1 VVTSLDMFDGGL
13 FLVLLGIG
21 ILFIIPRFPIQF
33 KLMAVFIFFGL
44 GTVLIAG
51 YDVGFVSTSIVTGG
65 ATTTEAF
72 YLIGDADPAT
82 FNENSTW
89 VGWILIAVGA
99 LTSFSFL
106 SGYIGGKY

>member
-1 VVTSLDMFDGGL
+1 MFDGGL

-51 YDVGFVSTSIVTGG
+51 YDVGFETTSTVTGG
-65 ATTTEAF
+65 ATTTEIF
-72 YLIGDADPAT
+72 YLIAALNILSNFFFLI
-82 FNENSTW
+82 FNFFKFNNYWRSRIVFT
-89 VGWILIAVGA
+89 
-99 LTSFSFL
+99 
-106 SGYIGGKY
+106 

>member
-1 VVTSLDMFDGGL
+1 MFDGGL
-13 FLVLLGIG
+13 FLLLVGIG

-51 YDVGFVSTSIVTGG
+51 YDVGFESTSTVGSV
-65 ATTTEAF
+65 TTTEIF
-72 YLIGDADPAT
+72 YLIGDADPST

-89 VGWILIAVGA
+89 VGWILIAIGA
-99 LTSFSFL
+99 LTSFGFL
-106 SGYIGGKY
+106 SGYIGGRY

>member
-1 VVTSLDMFDGGL
+1 MFDGGL

-21 ILFIIPRFPIQF
+21 IMFIIPRFPIQF

-51 YDVGFVSTSIVTGG
+51 YDVGFESTSIVTGG
-65 ATTTEAF
+65 ATTTEIF
-72 YLIGDADPAT
+72 YLIGDSDPAT

-89 VGWILIAVGA
+89 VGWILIAIGA
-99 LTSFSFL
+99 LTSFGFL
-106 SGYIGGKY
+106 SGYIGGRY

>member
-1 VVTSLDMFDGGL
+1 MFDGGL
-13 FLVLLGIG
+13 FLLLIGIG

-44 GTVLIAG
+44 GTVLIEG
-51 YDVGFVSTSIVTGG
+51 YDVGFETTSTVTGG
-65 ATTTEAF
+65 TTTTEIF
-72 YLIGDADPAT
+72 YLIGDSDPST

-99 LTSFSFL
+99 LTSFGFL
-106 SGYIGGKY
+106 SGYIGGRY